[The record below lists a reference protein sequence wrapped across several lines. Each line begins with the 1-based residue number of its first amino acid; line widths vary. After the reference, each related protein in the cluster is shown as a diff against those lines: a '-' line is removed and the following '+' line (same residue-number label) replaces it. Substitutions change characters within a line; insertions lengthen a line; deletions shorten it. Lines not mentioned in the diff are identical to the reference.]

1 MTTHSEAELLSGR
14 AQENL
19 KTDND
24 FQKFVD
30 VSTEFI
36 VNSVSVEILTSIQLL
51 ETLYDPVTNPQGV
64 CVHPNFLHTN
74 Y

>member
-1 MTTHSEAELLSGR
+1 MISYSQVNLEIEMATHTDAQLLSKR

-30 VSTEFI
+30 VSTELLI
-36 VNSVSVEILTSIQLL
+36 DDTLTEILTS
-51 ETLYDPVTNPQGV
+51 T
-64 CVHPNFLHTN
+64 
-74 Y
+74 